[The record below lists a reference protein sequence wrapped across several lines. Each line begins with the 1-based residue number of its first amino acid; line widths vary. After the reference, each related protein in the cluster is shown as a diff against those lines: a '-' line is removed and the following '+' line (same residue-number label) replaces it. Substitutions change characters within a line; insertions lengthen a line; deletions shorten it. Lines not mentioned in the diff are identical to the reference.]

1 MLIAAMVSSSLP
13 QKATAVGPGTTS
25 VQWISNPGKPRLFL
39 AASTNETLSVR
50 GTVDLTNSTIKLD
63 PFMILPGSKYTARPT
78 NSSFSI
84 NLLDNKGKTLARYP
98 FDPKVSTYVSQNK
111 HRTAL
116 LSEAV
121 PYILGTKEIVI
132 SKDSRELAS
141 RHVDDYAPKVSFISA
156 KVNLSSTNAGENLTG
171 NVILRWK
178 ATDADGGNLT
188 YFILYSTDAGR
199 SWQTL
204 ASDIKDNQLI
214 LNVAGL
220 TGSNKALFRVIA
232 TDGVNTGIGDSNGTL
247 SVPFLGTQGG

>member
-1 MLIAAMVSSSLP
+1 V
-13 QKATAVGPGTTS
+13 
-25 VQWISNPGKPRLFL
+25 N
-39 AASTNETLSVR
+39 
-50 GTVDLTNSTIKLD
+50 
-63 PFMILPGSKYTARPT
+63 
-78 NSSFSI
+78 
-84 NLLDNKGKTLARYP
+84 
-98 FDPKVSTYVSQNK
+98 TYVSQNK
-111 HRTAL
+111 DRTAL